1 MIIVLFKWIYIAENK
16 ILGRL
21 ANKMNVLVYAGPGTT
36 TESVKHC
43 LETLRLHLS
52 PYNAVTSISEN
63 SLLNDPWMYKTSLL
77 VLPGG
82 ADLPFCRS
90 LNGDGN
96 RKISQFVKK
105 GGKFIGFCAGGYYSS
120 SRVEFE
126 VGDAKM
132 EVSGSRELGFF
143 PGIAKGC
150 AYKGFMYESHGG
162 AKATKLAVNTKALPN
177 CVSEAYNYYNGGC
190 VFLNASKYSNVEIL
204 ARYTEP
210 LDVEDE
216 EKAAA
221 IYCKVGKGDVLLTGS
236 HPEFTPLLLSS
247 SDGDRNFQQV
257 IDTLNE
263 NDFNRRVFM
272 KECLKKL
279 GLRVNDDVNTSI
291 PKITPIYLL
300 SNLNPTNMT
309 QLMSDLKEN
318 LDFVN
323 GNTFEDNH
331 DTFSF
336 HEETEEINNYTSSSE
351 NEIEDPH
358 AAIKHIKVFTS
369 KNLPSSKETPYFDM
383 STYFETLAMLSKYSG
398 KVGDFGSVIG
408 YGEVVSSTNA
418 MLESNPHLLRYLP
431 NGFTL
436 AATTQVAGRGRGGNV
451 WINPKGVMAQ
461 SILFKISSGQNQS
474 SSIVTLQYLCGL
486 ALIELILGYGS
497 IQPGNGAGYED
508 LPVKIKWPNDIFAL
522 KPEYF
527 NSLEDKNEFTKTVD
541 GDDEK
546 YAKISGALINSQFL
560 NNQFHLVWGVGV
572 NVSNSAPTTSLNLV
586 LARLNEIREKNG
598 LKPLPPFKHE
608 ILLAKLMYTID
619 QFYNVF
625 KHSGIKPFLPLYYK
639 RWFHTSQIVKLDAHG
654 NGQTRTCIIRGIT
667 SDYGLLIAEDIN
679 NGETLELQPDGNS
692 FDIFKGLVYKKT

>member
-1 MIIVLFKWIYIAENK
+1 
-16 ILGRL
+16 
-21 ANKMNVLVYAGPGTT
+21 
-36 TESVKHC
+36 
-43 LETLRLHLS
+43 
-52 PYNAVTSISEN
+52 
-63 SLLNDPWMYKTSLL
+63 
-77 VLPGG
+77 
-82 ADLPFCRS
+82 
-90 LNGDGN
+90 
-96 RKISQFVKK
+96 
-105 GGKFIGFCAGGYYSS
+105 
-120 SRVEFE
+120 
-126 VGDAKM
+126 
-132 EVSGSRELGFF
+132 
-143 PGIAKGC
+143 
-150 AYKGFMYESHGG
+150 
-162 AKATKLAVNTKALPN
+162 
-177 CVSEAYNYYNGGC
+177 
-190 VFLNASKYSNVEIL
+190 
-204 ARYTEP
+204 
-210 LDVEDE
+210 
-216 EKAAA
+216 
-221 IYCKVGKGDVLLTGS
+221 
-236 HPEFTPLLLSS
+236 
-247 SDGDRNFQQV
+247 
-257 IDTLNE
+257 
-263 NDFNRRVFM
+263 
-272 KECLKKL
+272 
-279 GLRVNDDVNTSI
+279 
-291 PKITPIYLL
+291 
-300 SNLNPTNMT
+300 
-309 QLMSDLKEN
+309 
-318 LDFVN
+318 
-323 GNTFEDNH
+323 
-331 DTFSF
+331 
-336 HEETEEINNYTSSSE
+336 
-351 NEIEDPH
+351 
-358 AAIKHIKVFTS
+358 
-369 KNLPSSKETPYFDM
+369 
-383 STYFETLAMLSKYSG
+383 
-398 KVGDFGSVIG
+398 
-408 YGEVVSSTNA
+408 